1 MTTPKEEYPA
11 NWEDRIIKDP
21 QILAG
26 KPVIKGTRISVEL
39 ITDFLGGGV
48 WTEGDILKSYP
59 GITLEDI
66 DACVRY
72 KATGAKLS
80 NVTWADID
88 AWMDDAD
95 RARET
100 WPQPA
105 TQEGDIHSFQQKP
118 ASTEAND
125 MATPQEKHHPNWQD
139 RIEKNPQ
146 ILAGKPV
153 IKGTRISVELITDFL
168 DGVGC
173 SKADLLEDYPG
184 ITLEDIDACVRYK
197 ATGAK
202 LSNVTWADIDAMMD
216 ESDRARGLL

>member
-1 MTTPKEEYPA
+1 MTTPKEKYPA

-48 WTEGDILKSYP
+48 WTEADILKSYP

-88 AWMDDAD
+88 A
-95 RARET
+95 
-100 WPQPA
+100 
-105 TQEGDIHSFQQKP
+105 I
-118 ASTEAND
+118 
-125 MATPQEKHHPNWQD
+125 
-139 RIEKNPQ
+139 
-146 ILAGKPV
+146 
-153 IKGTRISVELITDFL
+153 
-168 DGVGC
+168 
-173 SKADLLEDYPG
+173 
-184 ITLEDIDACVRYK
+184 
-197 ATGAK
+197 
-202 LSNVTWADIDAMMD
+202 MD